1 VRIMPAT
8 ARIRLWSVN
17 VDSLD
22 KVTNQIKSI
31 AEKAGVRMRGPVP
44 LPTRRLVVPVM
55 KLPHGEGSKHW
66 EKWEMRIHNRLIDI
80 TSDERVMRQ
89 IMRVRV
95 PEDVYIEIELI

>member
-1 VRIMPAT
+1 MPAT

-17 VDSLD
+17 VNSLD
-22 KVTNQIKSI
+22 RVTNQIREI

-44 LPTRRLVVPVM
+44 LPTKRLVVPVM

-66 EKWEMRIHNRLIDI
+66 EKWEMRIHKRLIDI
-80 TSDERVMRQ
+80 QSDERVMRQ